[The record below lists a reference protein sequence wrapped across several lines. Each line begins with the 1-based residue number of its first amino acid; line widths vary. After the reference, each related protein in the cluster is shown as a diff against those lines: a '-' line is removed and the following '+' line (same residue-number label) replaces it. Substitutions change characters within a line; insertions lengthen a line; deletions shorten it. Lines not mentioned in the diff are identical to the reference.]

1 MACFVAVPGTRRS
14 SPRQRQRLQT
24 GAAGEGRVV
33 LGEKRIRRLMA
44 GGVGGVGGGV
54 RMADVPSSPSA
65 NGPGRGAAS
74 SSSSAS
80 GQAAG
85 TESSAT
91 TTTTTT
97 TSQRSRWTRPS
108 GASDTNTSRSPP
120 ATSSASP
127 DSSERRWP
135 SARQVGSM
143 VALAAAAVGA
153 VVAIGDSLNSLS
165 VRNLND
171 LVAWFD
177 SLGPTAVFY
186 YALVYYVLELVAFP
200 ALVLTVGAGYLFG
213 VVQGAAVVSVAATAA
228 AATSFL
234 VSRYLFRDWVQQ
246 NVAERFPR
254 FRAID
259 RAIAREG
266 FKIVL
271 LLRLSPLL
279 PFAASNYL
287 YGLTSVGFVPYAL
300 ASWLGMLP
308 GTLAYVYGGHAG
320 SAVLETVQRR
330 GEDGSGGGVNAAL
343 LAMGLVATAAVLTIV
358 ARTANQA
365 VLEMEGEAMAA
376 TSNANQAAAE
386 KDRTDEGGESPAA
399 PHPRPH
405 HRDL

>member
-1 MACFVAVPGTRRS
+1 MVCFVAVSGPRRS
-14 SPRQRQRLQT
+14 SPRQRQRPRT
-24 GAAGEGRVV
+24 VAAGEGRVA
-33 LGEKRIRRLMA
+33 LGEKRVRRLVV
-44 GGVGGVGGGV
+44 GVVGGGV
-54 RMADVPSSPSA
+54 RMGGVPSSPSA
-65 NGPGRGAAS
+65 KGPGRGASS

-85 TESSAT
+85 TESST
-91 TTTTTT
+91 TTTTTP
-97 TSQRSRWTRPS
+97 QRGRWTRPS
-108 GASDTNTSRSPP
+108 GASDTKASRSPP
-120 ATSSASP
+120 VTSSASP

-165 VRNLND
+165 VRNLKD

-186 YALVYYVLELVAFP
+186 YGLVYYVLELVAFP

-213 VVQGAAVVSVAATAA
+213 VVQGAAVVSLAATAA

-320 SAVLETVQRR
+320 SAVLETVQGH
-330 GEDGSGGGVNAAL
+330 GEGGSGGGVNAAL

-365 VLEMEGEAMAA
+365 VVEMEGEAMAA
-376 TSNANQAAAE
+376 TSNANQAVTE
-386 KDRTDEGGESPAA
+386 KDQTDEGSGSAAA
-399 PHPRPH
+399 PHLRPH